1 MLAIQKVAG
10 LAVLVTTIGLPPLA
24 AQIDYRNLDD
34 HRPVRTE
41 DAYPIERYAFEVQLP
56 YGYENGLGAE
66 EVHIVAPEI
75 SYGVLGNTQV
85 GLRLPVAAVHFA
97 GATDWG
103 LAGPR
108 LFGLYNFNTDGRRLP
123 ALAVRADLSLP
134 LGDFGGDDPQITLE
148 GIATRGWG
156 RTRLHFN
163 GSVTLGDAADRP
175 AIEAEPRWA
184 LSLAADYTFIRQSL
198 LLVGELA
205 LLEAAPE
212 EPTELGV
219 AFGARYQLTPTIV
232 FDAGVSRRLSAD
244 AGPDLGLTLG
254 FSHAFAIAG
263 LLPGRRR

>member
-1 MLAIQKVAG
+1 MHAIQKVAG
-10 LAVLVTTIGLPPLA
+10 LAVLITAIGLRPVA
-24 AQIDYRNLDD
+24 AQVDYRNLDD
-34 HRPVRTE
+34 HRPVQTE

-56 YGYENGLGAE
+56 YGYENGPGAE
-66 EVHIVAPEI
+66 EVHVVAPEI
-75 SYGVLGNTQV
+75 SYGILANTQV
-85 GLRLPVAAVHFA
+85 GLKLPVAAVHV
-97 GATDWG
+97 GGETDWG

-108 LFGLYNFNTDGRRLP
+108 LFGLYNFNTEGRHLP
-123 ALAVRADLSLP
+123 ALALRTDLSLP
-134 LGDFGGDDPQITLE
+134 LGGFGGDDPQVTLE

-156 RTRLHFN
+156 RMRLHFN

-184 LSLAADYTFIRQSL
+184 LSLAGDYTFIRQSL
-198 LLVGELA
+198 LLVGELG

-212 EPTELGV
+212 EPTEAVL
-219 AFGARYQLTPTIV
+219 AFGFRYQLTPTIV

-254 FSHAFAIAG
+254 LSHAFALAG